1 MKVKPRHERLD
12 TSYFRQR
19 SITAG
24 FCPLV
29 VTLTQSDG
37 DQGTFSF
44 SCEYLQ
50 KMMKD
55 VRARSKSFQEVNDMF
70 LWNA

>member
-1 MKVKPRHERLD
+1 MMKDILFNRLTELMKRKPCHERVD
-12 TSYFRQR
+12 TSYFRQY

-37 DQGTFSF
+37 DQGMFPF

-55 VRARSKSFQEVNDMF
+55 LE
-70 LWNA
+70 